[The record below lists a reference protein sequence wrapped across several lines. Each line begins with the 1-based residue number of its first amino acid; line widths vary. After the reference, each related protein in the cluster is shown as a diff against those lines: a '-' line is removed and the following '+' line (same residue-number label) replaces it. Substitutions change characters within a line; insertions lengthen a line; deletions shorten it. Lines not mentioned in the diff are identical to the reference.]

1 MADFSIANIE
11 GPSASPVTPVE
22 PVQKS
27 SGVSALGLV
36 GSAFDLGE
44 RLYTANKKR
53 KAAGVIAAFEAT
65 QLKLADAVDL
75 GAISS
80 KEARLKM
87 RANYASFVANN
98 PTLVSEFAAS
108 QKNIITTTGLGKIV
122 AEGTPAEQAQAE
134 INKKATLGGWVKP
147 WMTPEEQEK
156 ASQDYVAFEK
166 AKSDLLHDQAQL
178 SYDTSKLTQEK
189 TQIELENAK
198 RKEASRVALAKFA
211 DAAYPRFS
219 SDLDEIKSQVDAGR
233 LSREDAL
240 LEMDRKWDEI
250 QEVTTG
256 VGAEGGSEYLTAL
269 TNPMK
274 TKYESMKK
282 FISGEI
288 SIQQLENQSKVNIA
302 KRKLLIT
309 ANPKMAQFV
318 AVSQLLPNMPVSLTP
333 DLNLRAIEMLKM
345 GTEGT
350 KVNPLDPDKD
360 SVKNYLDVI
369 KGNMEV
375 MSKEGG
381 TTSAEAKGELDK
393 NILSILKGVKAYS
406 LAYEN
411 PQDFNLI
418 VDFFAS
424 NQFYEYTSK
433 AGGVPVELA
442 VQAKEVLQAEYESQ
456 VVPLLQ
462 RRYDSTVLSV
472 EDKSRPI
479 TATPSPFMEPLTVS
493 YEANTTPLPK
503 VITPVF
509 SGGAMYFKA
518 SKPEARQA
526 ADKLNKEVAPIVNR
540 LIKMSAHL
548 EGGKDYKKVFEDNYQ
563 AIFGLPQEGKT
574 GNTDG
579 TTDKVLSELSAK
591 EGVGDKVTSVK
602 TGELGVTEAA
612 RKAVGADEDTPD
624 SEVARKYLTKL
635 EGRWKGVEG
644 YDSAPETLKEALL
657 DTSYN
662 MGEQVFGMNKTLS
675 DLKSGEYDKVAEALL
690 YTASVG
696 GKSVRGVA
704 VRRAEA
710 YNKVAENDI
719 TEIEQKEDG
728 TLVYKD
734 SEGKELFSYKPK
746 GGRHEKSKVGSIP
759 VPTGNT
765 GGM

>member
-27 SGVSALGLV
+27 SGVSALGSV

-53 KAAGVIAAFEAT
+53 EAAGVIAAFEAT